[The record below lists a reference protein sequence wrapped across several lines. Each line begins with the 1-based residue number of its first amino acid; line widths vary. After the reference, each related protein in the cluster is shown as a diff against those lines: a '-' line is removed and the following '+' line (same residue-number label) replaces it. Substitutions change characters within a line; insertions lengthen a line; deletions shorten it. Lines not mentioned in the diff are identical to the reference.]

1 MISVVLIEMSSWN
14 KWNST
19 DIELRRFT
27 MPCEDFIIADTS
39 DISCGEVILHVCART
54 AVAWEE
60 EKREEQEEEKEQ
72 ESI

>member
-19 DIELRRFT
+19 DIELRRST

-39 DISCGEVILHVCART
+39 DISCGEVILCART